1 MKLKKGGK
9 VQKAEE
15 ADEAL
20 KRSIQNYNLSYP
32 EGKRLDDPKV
42 FSDLLSKSKKVKEG
56 KKFSEVDWV
65 FVRLLISTFFCVW

>member
-1 MKLKKGGK
+1 MSRRKLKKGGK

-15 ADEAL
+15 AYEAL

-42 FSDLLSKSKKVKEG
+42 FSDLLSKSKKVKEDE
-56 KKFSEVDWV
+56 KFSEVD
-65 FVRLLISTFFCVW
+65 

>member
-1 MKLKKGGK
+1 M
-9 VQKAEE
+9 QKAEE

-42 FSDLLSKSKKVKEG
+42 FSDLLSKSKNDKGG
-56 KKFSEVDWV
+56 KKFSEVD
-65 FVRLLISTFFCVW
+65 